1 MERAP
6 TDAGGGA
13 GGADRPARLGS
24 LLGRLTALALLAY
37 ASGVAANAWLD
48 RFVGR
53 IPGAASLEVPASAL
67 ETYAVYVMTTN
78 GRPDRPA
85 HVFPA
90 RNGGAPGKQ
99 RRHES
104 PRTGGGT
111 P

>member
-6 TDAGGGA
+6 PDAGGA
-13 GGADRPARLGS
+13 GGADRTARLGP
-24 LLGRLTALALLAY
+24 LLGRLTALVLLAY
-37 ASGVAANAWLD
+37 VAANAWLD